1 MARPVKNKKLTS
13 PVVYG
18 VWTLAKFADASPRS
32 YSWWIDNIYDYPE
45 ISEFSNWNDKKEK
58 EHWAFDAVKANE
70 WLIKKFVYKEV

>member
-1 MARPVKNKKLTS
+1 MARPLKNKKLTA

-18 VWTLAKFADASPRS
+18 VWTLEKFADASPRS
-32 YSWWIDNIYDYPE
+32 YSWWIKNIKDYPE
-45 ISEFSNWNDKKEK
+45 VKEFSNWDKKKK